1 MDRLKKELE
10 YAEGKVKS
18 KCNEEKEA
26 MKKEYEDLISNLRLE
41 YTRLTE
47 TLRGANEAQSGEI
60 TMISSHLRA
69 QADQHRREKAELDDQ
84 LIRDKYQLDACQ
96 AELRALR
103 EAKLR
108 LQEEQEQLYDQ
119 VKDRELETKACL
131 FENKELK
138 IKIKKLEQI
147 LYGRSMK

>member
-1 MDRLKKELE
+1 ML
-10 YAEGKVKS
+10 
-18 KCNEEKEA
+18 
-26 MKKEYEDLISNLRLE
+26 
-41 YTRLTE
+41 
-47 TLRGANEAQSGEI
+47 
-60 TMISSHLRA
+60 SSHLRA
-69 QADQHRREKAELDDQ
+69 QAEQHRREKAELDDQ

-96 AELRALR
+96 GELRALR
-103 EAKLR
+103 DAKGR
-108 LQEEQEQLYDQ
+108 MEQEHEQLYDI